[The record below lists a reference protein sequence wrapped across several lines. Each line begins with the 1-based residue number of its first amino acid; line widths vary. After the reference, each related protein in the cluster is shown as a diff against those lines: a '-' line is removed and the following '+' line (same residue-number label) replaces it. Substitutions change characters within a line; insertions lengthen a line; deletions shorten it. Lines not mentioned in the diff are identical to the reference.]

1 MSRNFELLEQ
11 IGRQQEILGSDR
23 RLSRRSDL
31 GVPTPSPP
39 ALPAEAEWW
48 RAWETLRK
56 HWRVATT
63 FAGAVMTAVVVVTVL
78 TKPVYEPVARVEID
92 PPGAELFNLEGRESA
107 DSSPEFLETQA
118 RNMESPELLVTVMR
132 QLQLDQVPEFKD
144 RTLVSRTLGA
154 GLSGLERISTGL
166 WKGSHP
172 DDSAKLPAGL
182 QVLSP
187 SEASTLAAMQSRV
200 SVKRD
205 TASHLVNV
213 SFSTHDAVLSAAVT
227 NMLVRSFI
235 ERTYETRHTAIMQS
249 TDWLARQLDDI
260 RAKMEQSNRALGLV
274 RFVREEVVGNGPVR
288 VDWHGHNDRGL
299 GIINAIAAFEA
310 GADQLHGTGL
320 GIGERIGNVPMD
332 LLLVNMR
339 LLGYIQR
346 DLSGLKKYCLA
357 VSNSTG
363 VPIPVNY
370 PVLGS
375 DAFRT
380 GTGVH
385 AAAVIKAQR
394 KGDFELSNLVY
405 SGVPSDW
412 FGLEQLIE
420 VGPMSGRSNVEHW
433 LQKRGFECSEE
444 LVLRIFEKA
453 KSSDHVLSES
463 EILAEIGSVRE
474 TS

>member
-1 MSRNFELLEQ
+1 MRN
-11 IGRQQEILGSDR
+11 
-23 RLSRRSDL
+23 DL
-31 GVPTPSPP
+31 IYDWNVPLDPKPVP
-39 ALPAEAEWW
+39 ARVSFAD
-48 RAWETLRK
+48 ETLRDGLQSPSVRNPTIGEK
-56 HWRVATT
+56 
-63 FAGAVMTAVVVVTVL
+63 L
-78 TKPVYEPVARVEID
+78 EILHLIESL
-92 PPGAELFNLEGRESA
+92 GIESA
-107 DSSPEFLETQA
+107 DIGLP
-118 RNMESPELLVTVMR
+118 
-132 QLQLDQVPEFKD
+132 
-144 RTLVSRTLGA
+144 GA
-154 GLSGLERISTGL
+154 GAHVAAETLRLAQEIAERGMRLRPYCAARTFFADIRPIAEISQKTGIAIEVAAFIGTSPIRQYAEDWDVGLILKRSEGAIRFAVGEGL
-166 WKGSHP
+166 P
-172 DDSAKLPAGL
+172 VMFVTEDTMRTRPEVIRKLY
-182 QVLSP
+182 
-187 SEASTLAAMQSRV
+187 SEAISWGAKAIVLCDTVGHATPQGAAR
-200 SVKRD
+200 
-205 TASHLVNV
+205 
-213 SFSTHDAVLSAAVT
+213 
-227 NMLVRSFI
+227 
-235 ERTYETRHTAIMQS
+235 
-249 TDWLARQLDDI
+249 
-260 RAKMEQSNRALGLV
+260 LV
-274 RFVREEVVGNGPVR
+274 RFVREEVVGDAPVR
-288 VDWHGHNDRGL
+288 LDWHGHNDRGL

-357 VSNSTG
+357 VSNGTG

-420 VGPMSGRSNVEHW
+420 VGPMSGRSNVEYW

-444 LVLRIFEKA
+444 LVLRIFAKA

-463 EILAEIGSVRE
+463 EILGEIDSVQK
-474 TS
+474 TG